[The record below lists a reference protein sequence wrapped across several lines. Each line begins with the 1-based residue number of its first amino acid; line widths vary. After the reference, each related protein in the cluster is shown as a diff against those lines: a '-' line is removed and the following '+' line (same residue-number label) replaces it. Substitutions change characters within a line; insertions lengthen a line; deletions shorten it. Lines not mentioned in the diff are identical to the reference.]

1 MSITVLL
8 RSILRFGSGFNPQL
22 PKNVKM
28 KPSRKVLIYLIL
40 FAIID
45 TVIPIPITT
54 IILIYVLL
62 EKPDWFEKLV
72 VQIYHS

>member
-1 MSITVLL
+1 MKTK
-8 RSILRFGSGFNPQL
+8 RKILIF
-22 PKNVKM
+22 
-28 KPSRKVLIYLIL
+28 LII

-45 TVIPIPITT
+45 TVIPVPITT

-72 VQIYHS
+72 EQIYHKEN

>member
-1 MSITVLL
+1 MTT
-8 RSILRFGSGFNPQL
+8 
-22 PKNVKM
+22 K
-28 KPSRKVLIYLIL
+28 RKIMIYLIL

-45 TVIPIPITT
+45 TVIPVPITT

-72 VQIYHS
+72 EDIYHKKS

>member
-1 MSITVLL
+1 
-8 RSILRFGSGFNPQL
+8 
-22 PKNVKM
+22 M
-28 KPSRKVLIYLIL
+28 KPSRKILICLIL

-45 TVIPIPITT
+45 TVIPVPITA